1 MTGKCAQRFDAPA
14 ALALLKQTGEELPF
28 IVVSGTIGEER
39 AVQMMKVG
47 DDDYLLKGNLAR
59 LAPAVERT
67 LREGLPADPATSPC
81 GRPANQV
88 HTPVSRGRFPAAP
101 TPDALPHG
109 S

>member
-1 MTGKCAQRFDAPA
+1 
-14 ALALLKQTGEELPF
+14 
-28 IVVSGTIGEER
+28 
-39 AVQMMKVG
+39 MMKAG

-67 LREGLPADPATSPC
+67 LREGLPADAATSPC

-88 HTPVSRGRFPAAP
+88 HTPVSRGTFPAAP

>member
-1 MTGKCAQRFDAPA
+1 
-14 ALALLKQTGEELPF
+14 LKQTGEELPF

-39 AVQMMKVG
+39 AVQMMKAG
-47 DDDYLLKGNLAR
+47 DDDYLLMGNLAR

-81 GRPANQV
+81 GGPANQV
-88 HTPVSRGRFPAAP
+88 HTPVRRGRLPAAP